1 MRLQSNKVINKV
13 ILPDTYPTELLAK
26 RVHVEKGGMMKP
38 VFVKGLYTTL
48 NIYLPHKCEGKVND
62 ANGDILPEAMQEIK
76 LAIRKAVKEQ
86 LTFALH
92 NAGNYGGAYYNTDMV
107 VVQFTASEDD
117 LNDTDGITM
126 AGD

>member
-1 MRLQSNKVINKV
+1 
-13 ILPDTYPTELLAK
+13 
-26 RVHVEKGGMMKP
+26 MKP
-38 VFVKGLYTTL
+38 VFVKGLYADVK
-48 NIYLPHKCEGKVND
+48 IYLPHKWAGKIQD

-76 LAIRKAVKEQ
+76 LAIKKATKEQ